1 MRSAWQL
8 PYGKHLL
15 NGIYNYHYYLS
26 FEEVIER
33 CQIVDSQFSKMA
45 CYLPLIFLFSTSL

>member
-1 MRSAWQL
+1 MRNAWQL